1 MHPRS
6 ALVRPLDPA
15 WPTNRA
21 VIFLMPLGGL
31 ATAAAVWSFERPDAL
46 AVFWAAAVGAGV
58 VFGTWALARELAPD
72 DQRAAFVAMAFGF
85 ATSLL
90 VVGASLSLLFAA
102 LFLARVVNRT
112 VGPPATVV
120 DAVAVLALVGW
131 AAVSTQSPDLWMAA
145 ALAFALDAHLSGGRP
160 RQWAFAA
167 ACLVLMVGQLAY
179 PLTIGTARAEIAAG
193 TGSPGMA
200 GIVWALP
207 VAAVFIATI
216 LRTRS
221 LDSVADATGA
231 PLSVLRVRAGMIVVL
246 LFTARSLL
254 HGDEGV
260 IHSVFLWS
268 VLGGVTLSDLLP
280 GRRRPREHA
289 RSLPAPPE

>member
-1 MHPRS
+1 
-6 ALVRPLDPA
+6 
-15 WPTNRA
+15 
-21 VIFLMPLGGL
+21 MPLGGL

-102 LFLARVVNRT
+102 LFLARIVNRT
-112 VGPPATVV
+112 VGSPATVV
-120 DAVAVLALVGW
+120 DAIAVLALVGW
-131 AAVSTQSPDLWMAA
+131 AAVSTRSPDLWLAA
-145 ALAFALDAHLSGGRP
+145 ALAFALDAHLSGGRLRP
-160 RQWAFAA
+160 WAFAA

-179 PLTIGTARAEIAAG
+179 PLTIGTARAEIVAG
-193 TGSPGMA
+193 AGSPGMA
-200 GIVWALP
+200 GIVWPLP

-260 IHSVFLWS
+260 ARSVLLWS

-289 RSLPAPPE
+289 WSLPAPPE

>member
-1 MHPRS
+1 M
-6 ALVRPLDPA
+6 V
-15 WPTNRA
+15 
-21 VIFLMPLGGL
+21 LMPIGGL
-31 ATAAAVWSFERPDAL
+31 ATAAAVWWFERPEAL
-46 AVFWAAAVGAGV
+46 SVVWAAAGGAGV

-120 DAVAVLALVGW
+120 DAVSVLALVGW
-131 AAVSTQSPDLWMAA
+131 AAITMQSPDLWLAA
-145 ALAFALDAHLSGGRP
+145 ALALALDAHLPGGRR

-167 ACLVLMVGQLAY
+167 ACLILMVGQLVY
-179 PLTIGTARAEIAAG
+179 PPTITTGRAEIVAG
-193 TGSPGMA
+193 AGSSGMA
-200 GIVWALP
+200 GIVWPLP
-207 VAAVFIATI
+207 IAAVFVASI

-221 LDSVADATGA
+221 LHSVADVTGA
-231 PLSVLRVRAGMIVVL
+231 PLSALRVRAGMIVVL
-246 LFTARSLL
+246 LVTARSLL

-260 IHSVFLWS
+260 THSVLLWS

-280 GRRRPREHA
+280 GRRLPREHA
-289 RSLPAPPE
+289 WSRPPPPE